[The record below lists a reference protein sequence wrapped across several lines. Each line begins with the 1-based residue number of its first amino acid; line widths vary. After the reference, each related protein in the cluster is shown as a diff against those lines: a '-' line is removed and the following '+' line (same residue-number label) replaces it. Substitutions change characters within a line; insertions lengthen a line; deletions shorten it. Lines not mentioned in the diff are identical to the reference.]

1 MPFEALRCPNCGAPL
16 EHNQNYCDHCGI
28 GLKSTDPNA
37 QKGRGFNISIE
48 GKDKTYNY
56 GFSFD
61 AQPKQGPDSQ
71 QGTYSFGPNQ
81 TTYDARTNTYAQSA
95 PKAATASSL
104 SREVALIL
112 ALISLFFLG
121 GIAIHKIYLKR
132 MGDFVLSLLFFWT
145 GIPAIVCLIN
155 CISLA
160 TMTNQEF
167 HQKFG

>member
-1 MPFEALRCPNCGAPL
+1 MPLEALRCPNCGAPL

-28 GLKSTDPNA
+28 GLKSTDQSD

-48 GKDKTYNY
+48 GKDKTYTY

-61 AQPKQGPDSQ
+61 AQPKQGADSQ
-71 QGTYSFGPNQ
+71 QGTYNFRPTN
-81 TTYDARTNTYAQSA
+81 TTQNTRTNTYAQSSS
-95 PKAATASSL
+95 KTAVPSSL

-112 ALISLFFLG
+112 AFISLLFLCG
-121 GIAIHKIYLKR
+121 VALHKVYLKR
-132 MGDFVLSLLFFWT
+132 TGDFVLSLFFFWT
-145 GIPAIVCLIN
+145 GIPAIICLFN

-160 TMTNQEF
+160 TMTNEAF